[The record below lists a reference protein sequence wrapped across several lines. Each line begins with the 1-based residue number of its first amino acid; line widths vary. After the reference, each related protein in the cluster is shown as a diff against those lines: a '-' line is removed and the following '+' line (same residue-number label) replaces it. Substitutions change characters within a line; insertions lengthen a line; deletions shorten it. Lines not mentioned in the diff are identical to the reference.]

1 MRDPINVEDT
11 DYDIVV
17 SDNVRLL
24 NFMKDRIH
32 VRGAWEEEGAGRV
45 TLDGRFMGDLFQEVQ
60 VFLAQEGLAHR
71 LFKSHTSPLERILME
86 RFNAGWGE

>member
-24 NFMKDRIH
+24 NFLKDRIH
-32 VRGAWEEEGAGRV
+32 VRGAWDEEGAVRV
-45 TLDGRFMGDLFQEVQ
+45 TLDGWFMEDLFPEV
-60 VFLAQEGLAHR
+60 
-71 LFKSHTSPLERILME
+71 
-86 RFNAGWGE
+86 